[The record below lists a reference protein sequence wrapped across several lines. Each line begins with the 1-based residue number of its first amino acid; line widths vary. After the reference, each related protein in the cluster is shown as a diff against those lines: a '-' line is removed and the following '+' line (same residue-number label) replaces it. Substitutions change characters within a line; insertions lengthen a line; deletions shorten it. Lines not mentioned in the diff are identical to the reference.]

1 MSSYHAICA
10 DKIQWIWAPV
20 TDQFGDTHNLFT
32 GTWHVASGKWH
43 TLWTQKIDFCKQ
55 QQLSVAVGTYVEG
68 PQRQKIV
75 RLLAS
80 EGDAIKDVYIC
91 TYI

>member
-1 MSSYHAICA
+1 MRFVPTKFNEFGLLSQTNLGTPTICLLA
-10 DKIQWIWAPV
+10 RGMWQA
-20 TDQFGDTHNLFT
+20 
-32 GTWHVASGKWH
+32 ASGKWH